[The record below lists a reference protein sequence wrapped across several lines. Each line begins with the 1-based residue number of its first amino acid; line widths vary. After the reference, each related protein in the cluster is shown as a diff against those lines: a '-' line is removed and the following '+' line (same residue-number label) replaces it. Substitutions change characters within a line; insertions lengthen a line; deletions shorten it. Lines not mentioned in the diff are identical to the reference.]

1 MDYIRAYDLNDY
13 ALGLSVSASQ
23 SPYTGGDDSIFAYP
37 YLTSFRHAA
46 FTNDWFLISDGDV
59 GFRWVNDTGW
69 ELGLVGRLQTL
80 GLGNST
86 GPNLIGLDDRNWGI
100 EIAPMIGWR
109 KWPVHINFKNYW
121 EVLGR
126 HDGTTSEL
134 RFSLPHEFD
143 RGYFVPSARAIYR
156 SSEYTNYYYGVSAG
170 EVRPD
175 RLEYQA
181 GSSTGTAFG
190 VSLGYAISDKW
201 LLSGGIEIEYLGSD
215 VSNSPI
221 VDKDRIWS
229 ANIGLA
235 YNSNIFQ
242 PRTSDLVDKKQPKLE
257 MRITAFADSADAKVI
272 RNAADGVPGDEIDL
286 DDFLGIS
293 DSETIIQIETIYRF
307 NDFHRLELGYHELTR
322 TGLTTIDRDVRFGN
336 TTFVTDT
343 ELYSSFRS
351 ELLRFSYGYSLM
363 NDDQKE
369 LGVMAGVHINNSITD
384 ILATATG
391 QRERS
396 DVSTPL
402 PVVGLFGSV
411 ELGEKSSLGAKINM
425 FAMEYDRLEGFML
438 YMNLEWI
445 RRFGDSFSAGIAY
458 NFYHTD
464 LESKDS
470 DARGTIR
477 TRHQGPAVF
486 LSLNF

>member
-1 MDYIRAYDLNDY
+1 M
-13 ALGLSVSASQ
+13 
-23 SPYTGGDDSIFAYP
+23 
-37 YLTSFRHAA
+37 
-46 FTNDWFLISDGDV
+46 
-59 GFRWVNDTGW
+59 
-69 ELGLVGRLQTL
+69 
-80 GLGNST
+80 
-86 GPNLIGLDDRNWGI
+86 
-100 EIAPMIGWR
+100 
-109 KWPVHINFKNYW
+109 
-121 EVLGR
+121 
-126 HDGTTSEL
+126 
-134 RFSLPHEFD
+134 
-143 RGYFVPSARAIYR
+143 
-156 SSEYTNYYYGVSAG
+156 
-170 EVRPD
+170 
-175 RLEYQA
+175 
-181 GSSTGTAFG
+181 
-190 VSLGYAISDKW
+190 
-201 LLSGGIEIEYLGSD
+201 
-215 VSNSPI
+215 
-221 VDKDRIWS
+221 
-229 ANIGLA
+229 
-235 YNSNIFQ
+235 
-242 PRTSDLVDKKQPKLE
+242 
-257 MRITAFADSADAKVI
+257 
-272 RNAADGVPGDEIDL
+272 
-286 DDFLGIS
+286 
-293 DSETIIQIETIYRF
+293 
-307 NDFHRLELGYHELTR
+307 TR

-477 TRHQGPAVF
+477 TRHHGPAVF